1 MLPIR
6 KMVGKGESG
15 FEVGV
20 KSPTVTVYS
29 LNAAGLKTT
38 LDYKC
43 QQEPDFDLNSSFITD
58 KFHQVNEI
66 WDCVITGFTTTTDII
81 NTKPPD
87 LGEYDPL
94 ILDQISSWTDF
105 NEFSFFR

>member
-1 MLPIR
+1 MMYLIRPYSRVHSPKGLLFWNRRAHAEIAKEKASFSHRFRVKRKYVGNLFEVINMLPIR

-43 QQEPDFDLNSSFITD
+43 Q
-58 KFHQVNEI
+58 
-66 WDCVITGFTTTTDII
+66 
-81 NTKPPD
+81 
-87 LGEYDPL
+87 
-94 ILDQISSWTDF
+94 
-105 NEFSFFR
+105 